1 MGYANIFI
9 ASPCRISVKSRQ
21 LVVQG
26 KKRGGLCS
34 RTSIP
39 FARVAPQNGSIRCMI
54 VTEKQYAGMRLIAG
68 KRAPD
73 EKPVEYIQLSFL

>member
-1 MGYANIFI
+1 MRKHIHCVPLSDLCQKQAARGTG
-9 ASPCRISVKSRQ
+9 
-21 LVVQG
+21 G
-26 KKRGGLCS
+26 KKRGGLRS

-73 EKPVEYIQLSFL
+73 EKPVEYIRLSFL

>member
-9 ASPCRISVKSRQ
+9 AYPVGSLSKTGSSWYR
-21 LVVQG
+21 G
-26 KKRGGLCS
+26 KKRGGLHS
-34 RTSIP
+34 RTSTP